1 MAFTVAA
8 RLSLASSSL
17 GQRLFSTASV
27 VRSRPGFVARSSR
40 RTVCLAAMAEI
51 KVGDAVPSAKVNVI
65 KGTDDKVEM
74 DFAEIC
80 AGKKVV
86 VFAVPGEWT
95 MS

>member
-1 MAFTVAA
+1 
-8 RLSLASSSL
+8 
-17 GQRLFSTASV
+17 
-27 VRSRPGFVARSSR
+27 
-40 RTVCLAAMAEI
+40 MAEI